1 MINSTVEHVVK
12 KSVLYSYVLSQPLIF
27 YVDAYPELQNEILL
41 ETEQLKYG
49 EHGESV
55 KILQHKLKKLSYYD
69 DNIDGDFGLF
79 TEHAL
84 KKVQTDHHI
93 ASYGQAD
100 DETIN
105 AIIKMEK
112 ERYLNQVEQ
121 LSESIYPGMH
131 GEDVKIVQ
139 EALQYFGYYRGEI
152 DGIYGP
158 LTKKGLEIAEEEHG
172 IELSEEITQDAL
184 TALYESEE
192 DGSLETSED
201 SDRNAEVNQEDKEVK
216 DIEEENDQQEKQE
229 KEIKKAEV
237 EVSHTEGVVNEARAM
252 IGSPYAWGGTSP
264 NGFDC
269 SGFIQYIFQSENVT
283 IPRTVSEVWNF
294 AQPVDSPSIGDL
306 VFFETYKPGPS
317 HMGIYIGNG
326 EFIHAGESNGVEITN
341 LSNSYWEPRYLGA
354 KRIIQE

>member
-1 MINSTVEHVVK
+1 MNSTVEHVVK
-12 KSVLYSYVLSQPLIF
+12 KSVLYSYVLSQPLVF

-41 ETEQLKYG
+41 ETEQLQYG

-55 KILQHKLKKLSYYD
+55 KILQQKLKKLTYYED
-69 DNIDGDFGLF
+69 EIDGNFGLF

-84 KKVQTDHHI
+84 KKVQTEHHI

-100 DETIN
+100 EDTIRV
-105 AIIKMEK
+105 IIKMEK
-112 ERYLNQVEQ
+112 EKYLKQVEK

-139 EALQYFGYYRGEI
+139 EALQYFGYYKGEL

-158 LTKKGLEIAEEEHG
+158 LTKKALEIAEEEHD
-172 IELSEEITQDAL
+172 IELSGEITQDAL
-184 TALYESEE
+184 SALYEADQKERTE
-192 DGSLETSED
+192 MSED
-201 SDRNAEVNQEDKEVK
+201 PEISKDVHQDDEKEINAKEEK
-216 DIEEENDQQEKQE
+216 DAQEKQE

-237 EVSHTEGVVNEARAM
+237 EASYTQDVVNEARAM
-252 IGSPYAWGGTSP
+252 IGSPYVWGGTSP
-264 NGFDC
+264 GGFDC
-269 SGFIQYIFQSENVT
+269 SGLIQYIFESQNIT

-326 EFIHAGESNGVEITN
+326 EFIHAGESSGVEISN
-341 LSNSYWEPRYLGA
+341 LSNDYWEQRYLGA
-354 KRIIQE
+354 KRIKQE

>member
-1 MINSTVEHVVK
+1 MINGTVEQVVK
-12 KSVLYSYVLSQPLIF
+12 KSVLYSYVLSQPLMF

-41 ETEQLKYG
+41 ETEQLQYG

-69 DNIDGDFGLF
+69 DEIDGDFGLF

-84 KKVQTDHHI
+84 KKVQTEHHI

-100 DETIN
+100 EDTIG

-139 EALQYFGYYRGEI
+139 EALQYFGYYKGEL

-158 LTKKGLEIAEEEHG
+158 LTKQALEIAEEEHG
-172 IELSEEITQDAL
+172 IELSEEITQEAL
-184 TALYESEE
+184 TALYESDQDE
-192 DGSLETSED
+192 SPETSENLNG
-201 SDRNAEVNQEDKEVK
+201 NAEINQENEEAKNTKNEK
-216 DIEEENDQQEKQE
+216 DKQE
-229 KEIKKAEV
+229 KEIKKVKV
-237 EVSHTEGVVNEARAM
+237 EASHTDAVVNEARAM
-252 IGSPYAWGGTSP
+252 IGSPYTWGGTAPS
-264 NGFDC
+264 GFDC
-269 SGFIQYIFQSENVT
+269 SGFIQYIFQSQNVT

-294 AQPVDSPSIGDL
+294 AQPVESPSVGDL

-326 EFIHAGESNGVEITN
+326 EFIHAGESNGVEISK

-354 KRIIQE
+354 KRILQ

>member
-1 MINSTVEHVVK
+1 MMNGTIEHVVK
-12 KSVLYSYVLSQPLIF
+12 KSVLYSYVLSQPLVF

-41 ETEQLKYG
+41 ETEQLQFG
-49 EHGESV
+49 EHGETV

-69 DNIDGDFGLF
+69 DEIDGDFGLF

-84 KKVQTDHHI
+84 KKVQTEHHI

-100 DETIN
+100 DDTIH

-121 LSESIYPGMH
+121 LSESIHPGMH

-139 EALQYFGYYRGEI
+139 EALQYFGYYKGEI

-184 TALYESEE
+184 TALYESDEVE
-192 DGSLETSED
+192 NAETSEV
-201 SDRNAEVNQEDKEVK
+201 SDQSEEDEKDKEVNNA
-216 DIEEENDQQEKQE
+216 EEEKDQQKKQE
-229 KEIKKAEV
+229 KEIKKAEL
-237 EVSHTEGVVNEARAM
+237 EVSYTDGVVNEAREM
-252 IGSPYAWGGTSP
+252 IGSPYSWGGTSQS
-264 NGFDC
+264 GFDC
-269 SGFIQYIFQSENVT
+269 SGFIQYIFQTQNVT

-326 EFIHAGESNGVEITN
+326 EFIHAGESNGVEINN

>member
-1 MINSTVEHVVK
+1 MINGTVEHVVK
-12 KSVLYSYVLSQPLIF
+12 KSVLYSYVLSQPLVL

-41 ETEQLKYG
+41 KSEQLQYG

-55 KILQHKLKKLSYYD
+55 RILQLKLKKLSYYND
-69 DNIDGDFGLF
+69 EIDGDFGLL

-84 KKVQTDHHI
+84 KKIQSEHYL

-100 DETIN
+100 KDTIRT
-105 AIIKMEK
+105 IIKMEK
-112 ERYLNQVEQ
+112 ERYLKQVEQ

-139 EALQYFGYYRGEI
+139 KALQYFGYYEGEL
-152 DGIYGP
+152 DGIFGP
-158 LTKKGLEIAEEEHG
+158 LTKKALEIAEEEHG
-172 IELSEEITQDAL
+172 IELSEEVTRDDLAS
-184 TALYESEE
+184 LYESGRDENDQSAE
-192 DGSLETSED
+192 GPENT
-201 SDRNAEVNQEDKEVK
+201 EVNQDAEEVNST
-216 DIEEENDQQEKQE
+216 IEEKDQQQE

-237 EVSHTEGVVNEARAM
+237 TASYSQGAVEEARAM
-252 IGSPYAWGGTSP
+252 IGSPYVWGGESP
-264 NGFDC
+264 GGFDC
-269 SGFIQYIFQSENVT
+269 SGLIQYIFQTQNIT

-294 AQPVDSPSIGDL
+294 AEPVDSPSIGDL

-326 EFIHAGESNGVEITN
+326 EFIHAGESSGVDIGE
-341 LSNSYWEPRYLGA
+341 LSNSYWETRYLGA

>member
-1 MINSTVEHVVK
+1 MINGTVEHLVK
-12 KSVLYSYVLSQPLIF
+12 KSVLYSYVLSQPLVF

-41 ETEQLKYG
+41 ETEQLQYG

-55 KILQHKLKKLSYYD
+55 RILQQKLKKLSYYD
-69 DNIDGDFGLF
+69 DEIDGDYGLF

-84 KKVQTDHHI
+84 KKVQTEHHI

-100 DETIN
+100 DDTIR

-112 ERYLNQVEQ
+112 EKYLEQVEQ

-139 EALQYFGYYRGEI
+139 EALRYFGYYEGEL

-158 LTKKGLEIAEEEHG
+158 LTKKALEIAEEEHG
-172 IELSEEITQDAL
+172 IELSEEITQEAL
-184 TALYESEE
+184 TALYESDKDEE
-192 DGSLETSED
+192 TETSEAQEE
-201 SDRNAEVNQEDKEVK
+201 NAEVNQGDEEAVKKEEK
-216 DIEEENDQQEKQE
+216 DPQQEQE
-229 KEIKKAEV
+229 KEIKKVEV
-237 EVSHTEGVVNEARAM
+237 EASHTKEVVNEARAV

-264 NGFDC
+264 SGFDC
-269 SGFIQYIFQSENVT
+269 SGLIQYIFQQQNIT

-294 AQPVDSPSIGDL
+294 GQPVESPSVGDL

-326 EFIHAGESNGVEITN
+326 EFIHAGESNGVEISN

-354 KRIIQE
+354 KRIVQD